1 MRYSTTIRRYRP
13 SRQLPLSRGP
23 DAARIGRWLVVIA
36 ILIGLMVVVG
46 GITRLTE
53 SGLSIVE
60 WKPVTGILPPM
71 SERAWQDEFAAYR
84 QSPEY
89 RLVNS
94 GMTLDQFKRI
104 YWWEYVHRLLGRLI
118 GVVYLFG
125 LVFFWLRGMIPK
137 GYHGRLV
144 AIFLLGGVQG
154 LIGWLMVKSGLQSE
168 PEVSHYRLM
177 LHLLFALFLFSFVLW
192 TAFDLLYPRHGMRQ
206 RRWRLLGRV
215 FLAVLVVQI
224 ALGALMAG
232 LKAGYAFDT
241 WPKMGADWVPP
252 GLLMLKPAWR
262 NLFDNAVTVHFLHRN
277 TAWIVAAL
285 AVLLVALAWRYDAPG
300 PTKLAGLAILLLILI
315 QFTLGVVTVTHG
327 VPIVSAVL
335 HQAGAVLLLAATIH
349 YLHMHRRS

>member
-1 MRYSTTIRRYRP
+1 MRYTTTIRRYRP

-23 DAARIGRWLVVIA
+23 APERVGRWLLLIA
-36 ILIGLMVVVG
+36 VLIGLMVVVG

-60 WKPVTGILPPM
+60 WKPVTGVIPPL
-71 SERAWQDEFAAYR
+71 SEEAWQKEFAAYR

-89 RLVNS
+89 RLVNR
-94 GMTLDQFKRI
+94 GMTLDEFKRI
-104 YWWEYVHRLLGRLI
+104 YWWEYIHRLLGRLI
-118 GVVYLFG
+118 GLAYLLPLIGFWARG
-125 LVFFWLRGMIPK
+125 LIPK
-137 GYHGRLV
+137 GYRGRLV
-144 AIFLLGGVQG
+144 LIFLLGGVQG

-192 TAFDLLYPRHGMRQ
+192 TALDLLHPRHGSRQ
-206 RRWRLLGRV
+206 RRWRILGRV

-241 WPKMGADWVPP
+241 WPKMGESWIPP
-252 GLLMLKPAWR
+252 GLLMLEPAWR
-262 NLFDNAVTVHFLHRN
+262 NVFDNAVMVHFLHRS
-277 TAWIVAAL
+277 TAW
-285 AVLLVALAWRYDAPG
+285 LVAGLALLQLVLAWTHDAPG
-300 PTKLAGLAILLLILI
+300 PTKFAVLVIALLTAL

-327 VPIVSAVL
+327 VPILWAVL
-335 HQAGAVLLLAATIH
+335 HQAGAVLLLAATLH
-349 YLHMHRRS
+349 HLHMHRRT